1 MSQIRMKVGGM
12 EYAINSDDDEAYVRE
27 LGAKLDRRLSELSR
41 KNTFLSTTMVA
52 VLAALEAYDEAGKKS
67 REIEELRLEIKRL
80 LEENAMSKMTAA
92 AANRRLQELL
102 GESEEQP
109 EESPS
114 KDAEY
119 IKLEDENTDDD
130 EFFEEAEYTS
140 FEEDES
146 GQYEIF

>member
-102 GESEEQP
+102 GESQEQP
-109 EESPS
+109 EEDPS
-114 KDAEY
+114 ENAQY
-119 IKLEDENTDDD
+119 IKLEDETPEDD

>member
-1 MSQIRMKVGGM
+1 MAQIRMKVGGM

-27 LGAKLDRRLSELSR
+27 IGAKLDRRLSELSR

-67 REIEELRLEIKRL
+67 REIEELRLEMKRL

-102 GESEEQP
+102 GNENEQP
-109 EESPS
+109 ESDKPTTS
-114 KDAEY
+114 FSAEMQ
-119 IKLEDENTDDD
+119 EDISDDD